1 MSSTPEGTNAALEF
15 HDSEVG
21 GVTVLDRE
29 LNVVF
34 SAAYVHRSPG
44 RPGVDTGKGYIA
56 PLTMKFREAT
66 WEGDL
71 SLCFGKLSTGTIEC
85 EGVRAG
91 LVPLPYG
98 STGPIVVYL
107 QFTNGAVLIVH
118 AAKMQCTI
126 TGEETFV
133 ESYAC

>member
-21 GVTVLDRE
+21 SVTTIGHE
-29 LNVVF
+29 LSVVF
-34 SAAYVHRSPG
+34 SAAYVHRSAG
-44 RPGVDTGKGYIA
+44 RPGLDAGKGYIA

-66 WEGDL
+66 SEGNL
-71 SLCFGKLSTGTIEC
+71 PLCFGQLSTGNVEC
-85 EGVRAG
+85 GGVKMD
-91 LVPLPYG
+91 LIPLPY
-98 STGPIVVYL
+98 SSDGPIVGYL

-118 AAKMQCTI
+118 ASQMQCTI